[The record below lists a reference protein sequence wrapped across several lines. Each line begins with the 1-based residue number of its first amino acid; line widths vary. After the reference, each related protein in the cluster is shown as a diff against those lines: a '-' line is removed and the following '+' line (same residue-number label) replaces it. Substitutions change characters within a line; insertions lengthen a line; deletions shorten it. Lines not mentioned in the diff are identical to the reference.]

1 MVGSRSRRKELGFYM
16 AGRSA
21 LVGQATYLDLSP
33 GMGCVTVSDCLGFSE
48 SQPCLSPRMG
58 QVIQP
63 GDTLTVG
70 SLLSPRPPLPAL
82 NDFMAQECGASTPS
96 TGCSKKVKA
105 TESGCGCPG
114 SPIVFHPPTL
124 LAPSG
129 VASTLVGAGKQA
141 GLKIHGYRVVA
152 ELRLGRGPH
161 FLSPKHH
168 PSLKVGELTSVKWK
182 VITEVLGR
190 MPPRLRAGEKRKVA
204 MTCS

>member
-1 MVGSRSRRKELGFYM
+1 M

-33 GMGCVTVSDCLGFSE
+33 GMGCVTVSDSLGFSE

-63 GDTLTVG
+63 GDSLIVG

-105 TESGCGCPG
+105 TESGCNCPG
-114 SPIVFHPPTL
+114 YPIFFHPPTL
-124 LAPSG
+124 LAPQWSG
-129 VASTLVGAGKQA
+129 FHAGGGREAGWVEDPWLPGGCGAQAGKGTPLLEPKAPPQLE
-141 GLKIHGYRVVA
+141 GRRTHICEMEGY
-152 ELRLGRGPH
+152 H
-161 FLSPKHH
+161 
-168 PSLKVGELTSVKWK
+168 
-182 VITEVLGR
+182 
-190 MPPRLRAGEKRKVA
+190 
-204 MTCS
+204 